1 MNFIERFNKIT
12 NPITS
17 WKGAGII
24 LFDKDKI
31 DKLIYFLK
39 NNLNKKE
46 LSLKIKQNLD
56 ILEWHKNI

>member
-24 LFDKDKI
+24 LFDKD
-31 DKLIYFLK
+31 D
-39 NNLNKKE
+39 
-46 LSLKIKQNLD
+46 LSLLLVRDTKSKKIYCKY
-56 ILEWHKNI
+56 I